1 MTDFINNSNKEPF
14 KRLRDYYKKAYLAKQ
29 DNIEAIAI
37 SSYSVKEN
45 EVDSRFVNLKIVD
58 NEDLIFFSNYSSPK
72 AIQFLE
78 HNKISALI
86 FWSKINIQIRF
97 KATINK
103 LKEDISDEY
112 FIKRSEDKNALA
124 ISSDQS
130 KPIDSFSVVERKF
143 KEVFENDDLK
153 KRPAYWGGYSF
164 KPYYLEFWEGNK
176 SRLNKREAYLLD
188 KNNWVKTFLQP

>member
-188 KNNWVKTFLQP
+188 KNNWAKTFLQP

>member
-14 KRLRDYYKKAYLAKQ
+14 KRLREFYEKAYLAKQ

-37 SSYSVKEN
+37 SSYSEKKN

-58 NEDLIFFSNYSSPK
+58 NEDLIFFSNYLSPK
-72 AIQFLE
+72 ANQFLE
-78 HNKISALI
+78 HNQISALI
-86 FWSKINIQIRF
+86 FWSKINVQIRF
-97 KATINK
+97 KATIKK

-130 KPIDSFSVVERKF
+130 RPINSFIDVENKF
-143 KEVFENDDLK
+143 KKVFKNNDLK
-153 KRPAYWGGYSF
+153 KRPVYWGGYSF

-176 SRLNKREAYLLD
+176 SRLNKREAYSLEYNDWKKFL
-188 KNNWVKTFLQP
+188 LQP

>member
-1 MTDFINNSNKEPF
+1 M
-14 KRLRDYYKKAYLAKQ
+14 AKQ